1 MMDKSNFRTF
11 VARFAAAVLS
21 RALSDRRRSAANLPS
36 PMALPAELNASLA
49 LLPEPIRAAAAH
61 LVATSWATGIGA
73 ERARLDAIMSLPS
86 ARGDTV
92 RAWEIARSGDFTP
105 AEADAA
111 LRTAAVD
118 VVVAVGA
125 AGAERQITIH

>member
-1 MMDKSNFRTF
+1 MLRTF
-11 VARFAAAVLS
+11 VARFAAAILS
-21 RALSDRRRSAANLPS
+21 RALSDRRRSAASLPS
-36 PMALPAELNASLA
+36 PMALPAQINEALA
-49 LLPEPIRAAAAH
+49 LLPEPTRGAATH
-61 LVATSWATGIGA
+61 LIATAWATGVGA

-111 LRTAAVD
+111 LLAAATD
-118 VVVAVGA
+118 VVAVAA
-125 AGAERQITIH
+125 AGAERQAAAATLH